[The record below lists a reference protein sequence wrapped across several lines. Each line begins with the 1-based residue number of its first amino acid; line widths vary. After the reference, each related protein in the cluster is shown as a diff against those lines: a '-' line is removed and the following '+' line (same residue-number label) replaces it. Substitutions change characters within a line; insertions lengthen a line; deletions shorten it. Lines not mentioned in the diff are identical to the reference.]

1 MDHHEP
7 ASTRHSPNSRWAE
20 QQRSRLHRRRSPQQ
34 ETRSRNP
41 GLCLVPAAERCET
54 TEVRRTHSA
63 SPGPSR
69 EPAPQ
74 ARLSPSLSGSSNF
87 LLLLYFDIVL
97 TIASV
102 FSLLGLQFG

>member
-54 TEVRRTHSA
+54 TEVRRAHPA
-63 SPGPSR
+63 SPR
-69 EPAPQ
+69 RRQ
-74 ARLSPSLSGSSNF
+74 ARRVSQQRKPAC
-87 LLLLYFDIVL
+87 LLL
-97 TIASV
+97 
-102 FSLLGLQFG
+102 